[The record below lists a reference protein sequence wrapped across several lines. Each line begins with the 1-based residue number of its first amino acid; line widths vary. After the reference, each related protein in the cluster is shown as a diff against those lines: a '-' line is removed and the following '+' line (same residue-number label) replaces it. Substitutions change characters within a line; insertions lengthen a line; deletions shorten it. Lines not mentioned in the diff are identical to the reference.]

1 VLGAVIASFLTGQL
15 VSRTG
20 HYRWNV
26 IVGPLVLTAGALLL
40 WRMNTHTTNAEAARA
55 MVLAGIGIGSIMQ
68 LFVLSVQ
75 NTVAYERI
83 GTATAFSQFC
93 RQMGSTIGV
102 TVMGLIVNH
111 GLPANLQLRG
121 ELGVH
126 KLPEGLRGTLAHALH
141 PAFLTLAVVAGIM
154 WLIAFRWV
162 HETQLRRSLDL
173 VAGAEAAAGTPDPGG
188 D

>member
-1 VLGAVIASFLTGQL
+1 MIASFLTGQL

-20 HYRWNV
+20 RYRWNV

-40 WRMNTHTTNAEAARA
+40 WRMNVHTTNAEAARA
-55 MVLAGIGIGSIMQ
+55 MVLAGIGVGSIMQ

-75 NTVAYERI
+75 NTVAYGRI

-111 GLPANLQLRG
+111 GLPANLQIRG

-126 KLPEGLRGTLAHALH
+126 KLPEGLRGTLARALH
-141 PAFLTLAVVAGIM
+141 PAFLTLSIVAAIM

-162 HETQLRRSLDL
+162 HETQLRRSVDL